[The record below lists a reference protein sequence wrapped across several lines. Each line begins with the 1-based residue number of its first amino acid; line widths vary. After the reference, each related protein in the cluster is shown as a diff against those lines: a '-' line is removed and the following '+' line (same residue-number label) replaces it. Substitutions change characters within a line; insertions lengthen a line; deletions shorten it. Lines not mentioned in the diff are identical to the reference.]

1 MFAAM
6 PSYPVFNDFSYRP
19 TRPSP
24 LSSSSPIRASSPPPA
39 PLSPCDYNRQPRQVQ
54 SSPVQPPASKFKFST
69 RSARPNPVVRN
80 REATQQSRR
89 NLFLKGVQQRADDHR
104 WERRGVEH
112 KVLSTEWFNETQAR
126 QQAKLLD
133 PDNLLTEEDIQDA
146 ERLEEERRKN
156 YEEIPD
162 DLMMDSMME
171 EDEHEFEALV
181 SNVEQHQATSSEA
194 TRPDSPHLSDDEDY
208 DSLFM
213 DFLSSQN
220 QQTAP
225 ASSADVEM
233 S

>member
-1 MFAAM
+1 MFAIM
-6 PSYPVFNDFSYRP
+6 PSYPVFNDFSYQP

-39 PLSPCDYNRQPRQVQ
+39 HRSPCDHNRRRQVQ
-54 SSPVQPPASKFKFST
+54 SSPVQPPSSKFRFSA
-69 RSARPNPVVRN
+69 RPARPNPVVRN
-80 REATQQSRR
+80 REAAQQSRR
-89 NLFLKGVQQRADDHR
+89 RLFLNGVQQRADDHR

-126 QQAKLLD
+126 QQAKLMD
-133 PDNLLTEEDIQDA
+133 PDSLLTEEDIEDA
-146 ERLEEERRKN
+146 ERLEEERRSS
-156 YEEIPD
+156 YAEIPD

-171 EDEHEFEALV
+171 DEHEFEALV
-181 SNVEQHQATSSEA
+181 SNVQQHQVPSSGT

-213 DFLSSQN
+213 DFLSTQN
-220 QQTAP
+220 QEIAP
-225 ASSADVEM
+225 ASSGDVEM

>member
-1 MFAAM
+1 MFAVM
-6 PSYPVFNDFSYRP
+6 PSYPVFNDFSYQP
-19 TRPSP
+19 TRSSP

-54 SSPVQPPASKFKFST
+54 SSPVQAPPSKFKFSA
-69 RSARPNPVVRN
+69 RPARPNPVVRN

-133 PDNLLTEEDIQDA
+133 PDSLLTEEDIEDA
-146 ERLEEERRKN
+146 ERLEEERQSR

-171 EDEHEFEALV
+171 DEHEFEALA
-181 SNVEQHQATSSEA
+181 SNVQQQQAPSSGT

-213 DFLSSQN
+213 DFLSTQN
-220 QQTAP
+220 QRTAP
-225 ASSADVEM
+225 ASSGDVEM